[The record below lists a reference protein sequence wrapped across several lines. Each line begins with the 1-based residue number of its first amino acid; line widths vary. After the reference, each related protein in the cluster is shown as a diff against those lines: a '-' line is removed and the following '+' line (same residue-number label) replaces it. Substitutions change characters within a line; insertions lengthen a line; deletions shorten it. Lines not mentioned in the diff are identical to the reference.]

1 MITWKREVSMARKL
15 GEWVVRFRKI
25 ILTAALVLLIP
36 SVIGYINTRVN
47 YDLLTYLPKDIETMI
62 GQDILKDE
70 MGSGGFS
77 TLICEGMPEKDVAAL
92 KEKIMAVDGVKN
104 VVWYDSVL
112 DISVPME
119 MLPDNIREA
128 FNSDDSTLMFIIFSD
143 TTSADSTIQAVRDI
157 RSLCNEQCFLT
168 GMSAVLVD
176 TQDLSES
183 EAPIYVVMAVALS
196 ILVLMLSMDSWLVP
210 FLFLAS
216 IGMAIMYN
224 LGSNL
229 FLGSISYLTKA
240 LAAVLQLGVTMDYSI
255 FLWHS
260 YESELSQGKPRDE
273 AMEAAIA
280 ETFTSIVG
288 SSITTVAGFIAL
300 CFMSFT
306 LGLDIGIVMAKG
318 VIFGVISCITILPSL
333 ILAFDKL
340 LQKSRHKAILPDFRG
355 IGSFVSRNCYKFL
368 ILALVLIFPI
378 VHGYRRVPVYFN
390 LDSSLPKTLPSIIAN
405 EKLEAEYHMNATHIL
420 IMDAKVE
427 NKDVRQMADEME
439 QEPGVKW
446 VLGLNTI
453 VGPSIPRE
461 MIPEKLQSSLITDK
475 YQILLIGSEY
485 KVASDEVNQQ
495 VDDLKTIAKK
505 YDNTSFL
512 IGEAPCTK
520 DLIQISNHDFS
531 AVSTASIGIIF
542 LIIAIVFKSIS
553 LPVIL
558 VSVIEF
564 GIMLNMGIPYYTGTR
579 LPFVANIVIGTIQLG
594 ATVDYAILMTT
605 RFRRNRTAG
614 MEKKDA
620 VCDAVETSAKSIMVS
635 ALSFFAATF
644 GVGLYSNID
653 MISSLCVLMSR
664 GALISMVCVIFLLP
678 SLLLIF
684 DGLINKTTMPQRG

>member
-1 MITWKREVSMARKL
+1 
-15 GEWVVRFRKI
+15 
-25 ILTAALVLLIP
+25 
-36 SVIGYINTRVN
+36 
-47 YDLLTYLPKDIETMI
+47 
-62 GQDILKDE
+62 
-70 MGSGGFS
+70 
-77 TLICEGMPEKDVAAL
+77 
-92 KEKIMAVDGVKN
+92 
-104 VVWYDSVL
+104 
-112 DISVPME
+112 
-119 MLPDNIREA
+119 
-128 FNSDDSTLMFIIFSD
+128 
-143 TTSADSTIQAVRDI
+143 
-157 RSLCNEQCFLT
+157 
-168 GMSAVLVD
+168 
-176 TQDLSES
+176 
-183 EAPIYVVMAVALS
+183 
-196 ILVLMLSMDSWLVP
+196 
-210 FLFLAS
+210 
-216 IGMAIMYN
+216 
-224 LGSNL
+224 
-229 FLGSISYLTKA
+229 
-240 LAAVLQLGVTMDYSI
+240 
-255 FLWHS
+255 
-260 YESELSQGKPRDE
+260 
-273 AMEAAIA
+273 
-280 ETFTSIVG
+280 
-288 SSITTVAGFIAL
+288 
-300 CFMSFT
+300 
-306 LGLDIGIVMAKG
+306 
-318 VIFGVISCITILPSL
+318 
-333 ILAFDKL
+333 
-340 LQKSRHKAILPDFRG
+340 
-355 IGSFVSRNCYKFL
+355 
-368 ILALVLIFPI
+368 
-378 VHGYRRVPVYFN
+378 
-390 LDSSLPKTLPSIIAN
+390 
-405 EKLEAEYHMNATHIL
+405 
-420 IMDAKVE
+420 
-427 NKDVRQMADEME
+427 MADEME